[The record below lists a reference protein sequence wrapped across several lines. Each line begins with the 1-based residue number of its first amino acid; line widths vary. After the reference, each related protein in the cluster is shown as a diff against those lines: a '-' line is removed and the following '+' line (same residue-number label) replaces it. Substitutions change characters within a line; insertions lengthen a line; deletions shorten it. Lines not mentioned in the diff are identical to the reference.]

1 VDELELART
10 LPPFCSVTIVLG
22 AVGGIRRRTAR
33 AGALA
38 ALVFALSAGV
48 ALAAFP
54 QDPPNDPDYAPAE
67 NSPTDC
73 LTKSADAQQHYV
85 FSFMPQCTPLASD
98 AENAAGMSVDTA
110 WKDFTTGD
118 PSTVIAYVEGGI
130 NWHNGDAAELRNRVY
145 LNPKE
150 LPTPTTPDS
159 QPGLNA
165 DDFATYQ
172 GVATPDANGN
182 GVVDPED
189 IIVRFSDGADG
200 VRASGEADG
209 NGYIDDISGWDFY
222 NHQNDPATLDS
233 TYGHANSQMKQAA
246 AQADNGVE
254 GAGVCPSCMLLPVK
268 AGAEALDRTDD
279 LAQAW
284 LFAGD
289 AGANVI
295 VSTTADLGY
304 STFMKQAVDYLWN
317 HGVVMVES
325 SNDFDS
331 TDHQGGMFHQH
342 VLPGNGLVSNAAGLG
357 IVPGVGGPLA
367 NALTTTY
374 RARSGYTSWGTH
386 NMFSVATTGGTTSES
401 TPTVGGVMALVLSY
415 GKQAATD
422 GLIDSPLTNDEA
434 IQVVR
439 STASDIASN
448 PNPPSGWAGKPG
460 FDLQY
465 GYGRPNVLKAM
476 QAVHDG
482 DIPPIAW
489 FNSPDWY
496 SLYDPTETSTVPV
509 SGHVDAPRS
518 EPYTW
523 KLQFAPGAEPTDGD
537 FITAN
542 TGSGSSPFT
551 GSLGDIDLSQVP
563 QSFWDAA
570 FHLSNDKTLA
580 TNEQYTVTLRIQVT
594 DDDGR
599 VGEERRSIAVHHDP
613 TLMDGFPVKIG
624 PGGESQPVL
633 ADLQGRGELDAIFG
647 DSDGNVHAVRP
658 NGNELPGFPVHTDPT
673 QVLVQH
679 SGVDPGHEPILIGAA
694 VGDLDGNG
702 QLSVVVTSTTGRV
715 YVWDGQGQRRPGFPQ
730 ALDTGVQKPDLPR
743 PASPFTRQPVQGA
756 TACPLLADMNG
767 DGKLDIV
774 QVGWDGYI
782 HAYDQAGHELPG
794 WPVKPAKPTAG
805 SGLTVINDQKI
816 DVPPALAQLDSD
828 PEPELVVRS
837 QYNETTG
844 SGLQVV
850 GVSGSAT
857 FPVSHLY
864 AYNADGTP
872 VPGWPNSAN
881 ALVMYYGSAQEF
893 ITEGANAP
901 ITADVNGDGKTE
913 VEGTAGIFSPSYLFS
928 PSGSLMG
935 TYGPVPDA
943 SLALF
948 SGLANGTLDATALTN
963 ILGGGSL
970 PTDTPVNFTGTGA
983 FGKVGPTNTLSLAEP
998 GSGVT
1003 GVATSLLLPGM
1014 GTPINNYMR
1023 VHDAASGA
1031 PLPGFPAKAQG
1042 LDFLGAP
1049 VIADVSGDGQP
1060 DVVQG
1065 GDSSALHAY
1074 TTGGAQASDFPKFT
1088 TGWIIFGPSVGDFEG
1103 TSHNDVVA
1111 TTREGYLMSWR
1122 TDGLADANQ
1131 EWWSSHHD
1139 ERNTGEYGLD
1149 SRPPGILRDASASAD
1164 GSTLEW
1170 TAPGDDWY
1178 TGTADHYEIVT
1189 SSGPVCPDNFDSSQP
1204 LTDAPAPGEA
1214 GNSES
1219 YAVPSDALG
1228 HVAVRAVDEAG
1239 NLGPVLDFD
1248 RASGSTGTA
1257 CPSGGSG
1264 GGGGGGAGGGGAAA
1278 GKLHVRAKPK
1288 KARIGRRSCFKV
1300 VVTAD
1305 DGSLVPGATVQLGR
1319 KHRLTNVAGRT
1330 RICRRFHKRGKVK
1343 ISASKPGYES
1353 AARRL
1358 RVRRSR

>member
-1 VDELELART
+1 
-10 LPPFCSVTIVLG
+10 VLG
-22 AVGGIRRRTAR
+22 ASGGNRRRAAAR
-33 AGALA
+33 AAVVA
-38 ALVFALSAGV
+38 ALGLLVIAGT
-48 ALAAFP
+48 AWAAFP
-54 QDPPNDPDYAPAE
+54 EDPPNDPGYAPAE

-73 LTKSADAQQHYV
+73 LTKSADDQEHYL

-98 AENAAGMSVDTA
+98 PENAAGMSVDTA

-150 LPTPTTPDS
+150 LPTPSDPDG
-159 QPGLNA
+159 QLGLNA
-165 DDFATYQ
+165 DDFAVYN
-172 GVATPDANGN
+172 GVATPDANDN

-200 VRASGEADG
+200 VRATGEADG
-209 NGYIDDISGWDFY
+209 NGYVDDISGWDFY
-222 NHQNDPATLDS
+222 NDQNDPATLDS
-233 TYGHANSQMKQAA
+233 TYGHANNQMKQAA
-246 AQADNGVE
+246 AEANNGVG

-289 AGANVI
+289 SGADVV

-304 STFMKQAVDYLWN
+304 STFMKQAVNYLWN

-331 TDHQGGMFHQH
+331 TDHQGGMFHEH
-342 VLPGNGLVSNAAGLG
+342 VLPGNGLVSNAHGLG

-415 GKQAATD
+415 GKQAAAD

-439 STASDIASN
+439 DTASDIDGN
-448 PNPPSGWAGKPG
+448 PNPPSGWTGKPG

-465 GYGRPNVLKAM
+465 GYGRPNVHKAM
-476 QAVHDG
+476 QAVHDD
-482 DIPPIAW
+482 DIPPVAW

-496 SLYDPTETSTVPV
+496 SLYDPTQTSSVPV
-509 SGHVDAPRS
+509 TGHVDAPRS

-523 KLQFAPGAEPTDGD
+523 KLEFAPGAEPTEGE

-542 TGSGSSPFT
+542 TGGGSSPFT
-551 GSLGDIDLSQVP
+551 GSLGSIDLSQVP
-563 QSFWDAA
+563 ESFWDAA
-570 FHLSNDKTLA
+570 FHLSNDKELS

-594 DDDGR
+594 DSDGR

-658 NGNELPGFPVHTDPT
+658 DGSELPGFPVQTDPT
-673 QVLVQH
+673 QVTVDH
-679 SGVDPGHEPILIGAA
+679 PGVDPGHEPILIGAA
-694 VGDLDGNG
+694 VGDLDHDG
-702 QLSVVVTSTTGRV
+702 QLSIAATSITGRV
-715 YVWDGQGQRRPGFPQ
+715 YVWDAHGQRRPGFPQ
-730 ALDTGVQKPDLPR
+730 TLDTGVVKPDLPR
-743 PASPFTRQPVQGA
+743 PASPFTRQPLQGA

-782 HAYDQAGHELPG
+782 HVYDGAGHELSG
-794 WPVKPAKPTAG
+794 WPVKPEKPTAG

-816 DVPPALAQLDSD
+816 DVPPALAQLDDD
-828 PEPELVVRS
+828 PEPELVIRS
-837 QYNETTG
+837 QYNETPG
-844 SGLQVV
+844 ADLQVV

-857 FPVSHLY
+857 PPVSHLY
-864 AYNADGTP
+864 AYNSDGTP
-872 VPGWPNSAN
+872 VPGWPNSAD

-913 VEGTAGIFSPSYLFS
+913 VEGSAGIFSPSYLFS
-928 PSGSLMG
+928 PSGSQMSV
-935 TYGPVPDA
+935 YGPVPDA
-943 SLALF
+943 SLGLL

-963 ILGGGSL
+963 ILNGGTL
-970 PTDTPVNFTGTGA
+970 PTDAPVNFTGTGA

-1003 GVATSLLLPGM
+1003 SVATSLLLPGM

-1023 VHDAASGA
+1023 VHEAASGA
-1031 PLPGFPAKAQG
+1031 PLPGYPAKAQG

-1049 VIADVSGDGQP
+1049 VIADVSGDAQP
-1060 DVVQG
+1060 DVIQG
-1065 GDSSALHAY
+1065 GDSSALHAF

-1088 TGWIIFGPSVGDFEG
+1088 TGWIVFGPSVGDFEG
-1103 TSHNDVVA
+1103 TGHNDVVA

-1122 TDGLADANQ
+1122 TDGLADGNQ

-1139 ERNTGEYGLD
+1139 ERNTGEYGVD
-1149 SRPPGILRDASASAD
+1149 TRPPGILRDASVSAD

-1170 TAPGDDWY
+1170 KAPGDDWY
-1178 TGTADHYEIVT
+1178 TGAADHYEIAT
-1189 SSGPVCPDNFDSSQP
+1189 SSGPICPDNFDSAQP
-1204 LTDAPAPGEA
+1204 LSDAPSPSVA
-1214 GNSES
+1214 GDPET
-1219 YAVPSDALG
+1219 YTVPSDALG
-1228 HVAVRAVDEAG
+1228 HVAVRAVDDAG

-1248 RASGSTGTA
+1248 RAGGTTGGA
-1257 CPSGGSG
+1257 CPSG
-1264 GGGGGGAGGGGAAA
+1264 GGGGGGGPGANPGGGPGGTTPKKCKKRHKKRHHKKHARKKCKKKHHKKKHKRAISRAA
-1278 GKLHVRAKPK
+1278 GV
-1288 KARIGRRSCFKV
+1288 
-1300 VVTAD
+1300 
-1305 DGSLVPGATVQLGR
+1305 
-1319 KHRLTNVAGRT
+1319 
-1330 RICRRFHKRGKVK
+1330 
-1343 ISASKPGYES
+1343 
-1353 AARRL
+1353 
-1358 RVRRSR
+1358 

>member
-1 VDELELART
+1 V
-10 LPPFCSVTIVLG
+10 
-22 AVGGIRRRTAR
+22 R

-38 ALVFALSAGV
+38 ALVFGLSAGV

-54 QDPPNDPDYAPAE
+54 QDPPNDPEYAPAE
-67 NSPTDC
+67 SSPTDC
-73 LTKSADAQQHYV
+73 LTKSADAQQHYL
-85 FSFMPQCTPLASD
+85 FSFMPQCTPAATD
-98 AENAAGMSVDTA
+98 PEGAAGMSVDTA

-130 NWHNGDAAELRNRVY
+130 NWHNGDANELRDRVY
-145 LNPKE
+145 LNAGE
-150 LPTPTTPDS
+150 LPPPTTPVDD
-159 QPGLNA
+159 GVLNA
-165 DDFATYQ
+165 DDYSDTNDY
-172 GVATPDANGN
+172 NGN

-189 IIVRFSDGADG
+189 IIKRFSDGVD
-200 VRASGEADG
+200 DDH
-209 NGYIDDISGWDFY
+209 NGYTDDISGWDFY

-246 AQADNGVE
+246 AQANNNEG

-289 AGANVI
+289 SGADVI

-367 NALTTTY
+367 NVLTTTY

-401 TPTVGGVMALVLSY
+401 TPTVGGVMGLVLSY
-415 GKQAATD
+415 GKKAAAD

-439 STASDIASN
+439 STASDIDSN
-448 PNPPSGWAGKPG
+448 PNPPTGWAGKPG

-465 GYGRPNVLKAM
+465 GYGRPNVHKAM
-476 QAVHDG
+476 QAIHDG

-496 SLYDPTETSTVPV
+496 SLYDPTQTSTVPV
-509 SGHVDAPRS
+509 TGHVDAPRS

-523 KLQFAPGAEPTDGD
+523 KLQFAPGAEPADGD

-542 TGSGSSPFT
+542 SGGGSAPFT

-570 FHLSNDKTLA
+570 FHLSNDKELS

-613 TLMDGFPVKIG
+613 SLMDGFPVKIG
-624 PGGESQPVL
+624 SGGESQPVL

-658 NGNELPGFPVHTDPT
+658 NGDELPGFPVQTDPT
-673 QVLVQH
+673 QVVVSH
-679 SGVDPGHEPILIGAA
+679 PGVDPGHEPILIGAA
-694 VGDLDGNG
+694 VGDLDNDG
-702 QLSVVVTSTTGRV
+702 QLSIVATSTTGRV
-715 YVWDGQGQRRPGFPQ
+715 YVWDAQGQRRPGFPQ
-730 ALDTGVQKPDLPR
+730 TLDTGVVKPDLPR
-743 PASPFTRQPVQGA
+743 PADPFTRQPVQGA
-756 TACPLLADMNG
+756 TSCPLLADMNG

-782 HAYDQAGHELPG
+782 HVYDQSGHELPG

-816 DVPPALAQLDSD
+816 DLPPALAQLDND
-828 PEPELVVRS
+828 PEPELVIRS

-850 GVSGSAT
+850 GVSGSTT

-864 AYNADGTP
+864 AYNSDGSP

-913 VEGTAGIFSPSYLFS
+913 VEGAAGIFSPSYLFN
-928 PSGSLMG
+928 PDGSLSSV
-935 TYGPVPDA
+935 YGPVPDGT
-943 SLALF
+943 LGLL

-963 ILGGGSL
+963 ILGGGGL
-970 PTDTPVNFTGTGA
+970 PTDAPVNFTGTGA
-983 FGKVGPTNTLSLAEP
+983 FGTLGGTLSLAEP
-998 GSGVT
+998 GSGLT
-1003 GVATSLLLPGM
+1003 SVATSLLLPGM
-1014 GTPINNYMR
+1014 GTSINNYMR
-1023 VHDAASGA
+1023 VHNAATGV
-1031 PLPGFPAKAQG
+1031 PLDPGFPAKSQG

-1049 VIADVSGDGQP
+1049 VIADVDGDGQP
-1060 DVVQG
+1060 DVIEG
-1065 GDSSALHAY
+1065 GDSSALHAF
-1074 TTGGAQASDFPKFT
+1074 TTAGAQASGFPKFT
-1088 TGWIIFGPSVGDFEG
+1088 TGWIVFGPSVGDFEG
-1103 TSHNDVVA
+1103 NGHNDVVA
-1111 TTREGYLMSWR
+1111 ATREGYLMAWK
-1122 TDGLADANQ
+1122 TDGRADANQ

-1139 ERNTGEYGLD
+1139 ERNTGEYGVD
-1149 SRPPGILRDASASAD
+1149 TRPPGILRDASLS
-1164 GSTLEW
+1164 GGTLKW
-1170 TAPGDDWY
+1170 SAPGDDWY
-1178 TGTADHYEIVT
+1178 DGTADRYDIVT
-1189 SSGPVCPDNFDSSQP
+1189 SQQPVCPGNFASATP
-1204 LTDAPAPGEA
+1204 LPGAPDPSEA
-1214 GNSES
+1214 GASET
-1219 YAVPSDALG
+1219 YTVPSGAQA
-1228 HVAVRAVDEAG
+1228 HVGIRAVDDAG
-1239 NLGPVLDFD
+1239 NLGPVHDFD
-1248 RASGSTGTA
+1248 VAGSGATCGGV
-1257 CPSGGSG
+1257 GGSDTSG
-1264 GGGGGGAGGGGAAA
+1264 QL
-1278 GKLHVRAKPK
+1278 GKLRLKVKPK
-1288 KARIGRRSCFKV
+1288 RGRIGKRSCFKV
-1300 VVTAD
+1300 RVTDAA
-1305 DGSLVPGATVQLGR
+1305 GQSVPGAKVKLGKKHKLTNQAGR
-1319 KHRLTNVAGRT
+1319 K
-1330 RICRRFHKRGKVK
+1330 RICRRFKKPGKPR
-1343 ISASKPGYES
+1343 ITASKPGYDS
-1353 AARRL
+1353 ASRRL
-1358 RVRRSR
+1358 KVRRPR

>member
-1 VDELELART
+1 
-10 LPPFCSVTIVLG
+10 VLG
-22 AVGGIRRRTAR
+22 ASGGNRRRAAAR
-33 AGALA
+33 AAVVAALA
-38 ALVFALSAGV
+38 LLVIAGT
-48 ALAAFP
+48 AWAAFP
-54 QDPPNDPDYAPAE
+54 EDPPNDPGYAPAE
-67 NSPTDC
+67 NGPTDC
-73 LTKSADAQQHYV
+73 LTKSADDQEHYL

-145 LNPKE
+145 LNAKE
-150 LPTPTTPDS
+150 LPTPSDPDG

-165 DDFATYQ
+165 DDFAVYN
-172 GVATPDANGN
+172 GVATPDANDN

-200 VRASGEADG
+200 VRATGEADG
-209 NGYIDDISGWDFY
+209 NGYVDDISGWDFY
-222 NHQNDPATLDS
+222 NDQNDPATLDS
-233 TYGHANSQMKQAA
+233 TYGHANNQMKQAA
-246 AQADNGVE
+246 AEANNGLG

-289 AGANVI
+289 SGADVV

-304 STFMKQAVDYLWN
+304 STFMKQAVNYLWN

-331 TDHQGGMFHQH
+331 TDHQGGMFHEH
-342 VLPGNGLVSNAAGLG
+342 VLPGNGLVSNAHGLG

-401 TPTVGGVMALVLSY
+401 TPTVGGVMALLLSY
-415 GKQAATD
+415 GKRAAAD

-439 STASDIASN
+439 DTASDIDGN
-448 PNPPSGWAGKPG
+448 PNPPSGWTGKPG

-465 GYGRPNVLKAM
+465 GYGRPNVHKAM

-482 DIPPIAW
+482 DIPPVAW

-496 SLYDPTETSTVPV
+496 SLYDPTQTSSVPV
-509 SGHVDAPRS
+509 TGHVDAPRS

-523 KLQFAPGAEPTDGD
+523 KLQFAPGAEPTEGQ

-542 TGSGSSPFT
+542 TGGGSSTFT
-551 GSLGDIDLSQVP
+551 GSLGSIDLSQVP
-563 QSFWDAA
+563 ESFWDAA
-570 FHLSNDKTLA
+570 FHLSNDKELS
-580 TNEQYTVTLRIQVT
+580 TNEQYTVTLRIKVT
-594 DDDGR
+594 DSDGR

-613 TLMDGFPVKIG
+613 TLMDGFPVKMG

-658 NGNELPGFPVHTDPT
+658 DGSELPGFPVQTDPT
-673 QVLVQH
+673 QVTVDH

-694 VGDLDGNG
+694 VGDLDHDGR
-702 QLSVVVTSTTGRV
+702 LSIAATSTTGRV
-715 YVWDGQGQRRPGFPQ
+715 YVWDAHGQRRPGFPQ
-730 ALDTGVQKPDLPR
+730 TLDTGVVKPDLPR
-743 PASPFTRQPVQGA
+743 PDSPFTRQPLQGA

-782 HAYDQAGHELPG
+782 HVYDSAGHELPG
-794 WPVKPAKPTAG
+794 WPVKPEKPTAG

-816 DVPPALAQLDSD
+816 DVPPALAQLDDD
-828 PEPELVVRS
+828 PEPELVIRS
-837 QYNETTG
+837 QYNETPG
-844 SGLQVV
+844 ADLQVV

-857 FPVSHLY
+857 PPVSHLY
-864 AYNADGTP
+864 AYNSDGAP
-872 VPGWPNSAN
+872 VPGWPNSAD

-913 VEGTAGIFSPSYLFS
+913 VEGSAGIFSPSYLFS
-928 PSGSLMG
+928 PNGSQMSI
-935 TYGPVPDA
+935 YGPVPDA
-943 SLALF
+943 SLGLL

-963 ILGGGSL
+963 ILNGGTL
-970 PTDTPVNFTGTGA
+970 PTDAPVNFTGTGA

-1003 GVATSLLLPGM
+1003 SVATSLLLPGL

-1023 VHDAASGA
+1023 VHEAASGA
-1031 PLPGFPAKAQG
+1031 PLPGYPAKAQG

-1060 DVVQG
+1060 DVIQG
-1065 GDSSALHAY
+1065 GDSSALHAF

-1088 TGWIIFGPSVGDFEG
+1088 TGWIVFGPSVGDFDSDGKNEIV
-1103 TSHNDVVA
+1103 T

-1122 TDGLADANQ
+1122 TDGLAAANQ

-1139 ERNTGEYGLD
+1139 ERNTGEYGVD
-1149 SRPPGILRDASASAD
+1149 TRPPGILRDASVSAD

-1170 TAPGDDWY
+1170 KAPGDDWY
-1178 TGTADHYEIVT
+1178 AGTADHYEIAT
-1189 SSGPVCPDNFDSSQP
+1189 SAGLICPDNFDSAQP
-1204 LTDAPAPGEA
+1204 LSDAPAPSVA
-1214 GNSES
+1214 GDPETSTL
-1219 YAVPSDALG
+1219 PSDALG
-1228 HVAVRAVDEAG
+1228 HVAVRAVDDAG

-1248 RASGSTGTA
+1248 RSGGTTGGA
-1257 CPSGGSG
+1257 CPSG
-1264 GGGGGGAGGGGAAA
+1264 GGGGGGGPGAKPGGGPGGTMPKKCKKRHKKRHHKKHARKKCKRKHHKKKHKRAISRAA
-1278 GKLHVRAKPK
+1278 G
-1288 KARIGRRSCFKV
+1288 
-1300 VVTAD
+1300 D
-1305 DGSLVPGATVQLGR
+1305 
-1319 KHRLTNVAGRT
+1319 
-1330 RICRRFHKRGKVK
+1330 
-1343 ISASKPGYES
+1343 
-1353 AARRL
+1353 
-1358 RVRRSR
+1358 

>member
-1 VDELELART
+1 M
-10 LPPFCSVTIVLG
+10 I
-22 AVGGIRRRTAR
+22 
-33 AGALA
+33 A
-38 ALVFALSAGV
+38 AFALLLIAGT
-48 ALAAFP
+48 AWAAFP
-54 QDPPNDPDYAPAE
+54 QDPPNDPGYAPAE
-67 NSPTDC
+67 GSPADC
-73 LTKSADAQQHYV
+73 LTKSADDQDHHL
-85 FSFMPQCTPLASD
+85 FSFMPQCNPTATDP
-98 AENAAGMSVDTA
+98 ENAAGMSVDSA
-110 WKDFTTGD
+110 WRDFTTGD

-150 LPTPTTPDS
+150 LPTPSNPDS

-165 DDFATYQ
+165 DDYALYN
-172 GVATPDANGN
+172 GVATPDANDN

-200 VRASGEADG
+200 VRATGEADG
-209 NGYIDDISGWDFY
+209 NGYVDDISGWDFY
-222 NHQNDPATLDS
+222 NDQNDPATLDS
-233 TYGHANSQMKQAA
+233 TYGHANNQMKQAA
-246 AQADNGVE
+246 AETNNGVG

-289 AGANVI
+289 SGADVI

-331 TDHQGGMFHQH
+331 TDHQGGMFHEH
-342 VLPGNGLVSNAAGLG
+342 VLPGNGLVSNVHGLG
-357 IVPGVGGPLA
+357 VVPGVGGPLA
-367 NALTTTY
+367 NPLTTTY

-386 NMFSVATTGGTTSES
+386 NMFSVSTVGGTTSES

-415 GKQAATD
+415 GKKAAAD

-439 STASDIASN
+439 ATASDIAGN
-448 PNPPSGWAGKPG
+448 PNPPTGWEGKPG

-465 GYGRPNVLKAM
+465 GYGRPNVHKGM

-482 DIPPIAW
+482 DIPPVAW

-496 SLYDPTETSTVPV
+496 SLYDPTETSSVPV
-509 SGHVDAPRS
+509 TGHVDAPRS

-523 KLQFAPGAEPTDGD
+523 KLQFAPGAEPADGD

-542 TGSGSSPFT
+542 TGSGSAPFT

-570 FHLSNDKTLA
+570 FHLSNDKTLE

-594 DDDGR
+594 DDDER

-613 TLMDGFPVKIG
+613 SLMDGFPIKIG

-647 DSDGNVHAVRP
+647 DSDGDVHAVRP
-658 NGNELPGFPVHTDPT
+658 SREELPGFPVHTDPT
-673 QVLVQH
+673 QVLVDH

-694 VGDLDGNG
+694 VGDLDGDG
-702 QLSVVVTSTTGRV
+702 RLSIVATSTTGRV
-715 YVWDGQGQRRPGFPQ
+715 YAWDAQGQRRPGFPQ
-730 ALDTGVQKPDLPR
+730 AMNTGVQKPDLPR
-743 PASPFTRQPVQGA
+743 PDSPFTRQPLMGA
-756 TACPLLADMNG
+756 TSCPLLADMNG

-782 HAYDQAGHELPG
+782 HVYNQAGHELPG
-794 WPVKPAKPTAG
+794 WPVKPEKPTAG

-816 DVPPALAQLDSD
+816 DVPPALAQLDDD
-828 PEPELVVRS
+828 PEPELVIRS
-837 QYNETTG
+837 QYNETPG
-844 SGLQVV
+844 ADLQVV
-850 GVSGSAT
+850 GVSGSVT
-857 FPVSHLY
+857 PPVSHLY
-864 AYNADGTP
+864 AYNSDGTP
-872 VPGWPNSAN
+872 VPGWPNSAD
-881 ALVMYYGSAQEF
+881 ALVMYNGSAQEF

-913 VEGTAGIFSPSYLFS
+913 VEGSAGIFSPSYLFS
-928 PSGSLMG
+928 PDGSLMSV
-935 TYGPVPDA
+935 YGPVPDA
-943 SLALF
+943 SLGLL

-963 ILGGGSL
+963 IVTGGSL
-970 PTDTPVNFTGTGA
+970 PTDAPVNFTGTGA

-1003 GVATSLLLPGM
+1003 SVATSLLLPGL

-1023 VHDAASGA
+1023 VHDAQTGA
-1031 PLPGFPAKAQG
+1031 ALPGYPSKAQG

-1049 VIADVSGDGQP
+1049 VIADVTGDGQA
-1060 DVVQG
+1060 DVIQG
-1065 GDSSALHAY
+1065 GDSSTLHAF
-1074 TTGGAQASDFPKFT
+1074 TTGGAQASSFPKFT
-1088 TGWIIFGPSVGDFEG
+1088 TGWIVFGPSVGDFEG
-1103 TSHNDVVA
+1103 DGHNDIVA

-1122 TDGLADANQ
+1122 TDGAADANQ

-1139 ERNTGEYGLD
+1139 ERNTGEYGVD
-1149 SRPPGILRDASASAD
+1149 TRPPGILRDAAAASD
-1164 GSTLEW
+1164 GSSISW
-1170 TAPGDDWY
+1170 TATGDDWY
-1178 TGTADHYEIVT
+1178 TGTADHYEIAT
-1189 SSGPVCPDNFDSSQP
+1189 SEGPICPQNFDSAKP
-1204 LTDAPAPGEA
+1204 LPDAPDPSAAGAPET
-1214 GNSES
+1214 
-1219 YAVPSDALG
+1219 YAVPTGALD
-1228 HVAVRAVDEAG
+1228 HVAIRAVDDAG
-1239 NLGPVLDFD
+1239 NLGPVHDFGL
-1248 RASGSTGTA
+1248 AGSGGA
-1257 CPSGGSG
+1257 CPG
-1264 GGGGGGAGGGGAAA
+1264 GGGGGGGPGTGANNPGGGPGGVTPKKCKKHKKRHKRSAESARKKHKKCKKKKKTHKRAA
-1278 GKLHVRAKPK
+1278 GAP
-1288 KARIGRRSCFKV
+1288 
-1300 VVTAD
+1300 
-1305 DGSLVPGATVQLGR
+1305 
-1319 KHRLTNVAGRT
+1319 AG
-1330 RICRRFHKRGKVK
+1330 
-1343 ISASKPGYES
+1343 
-1353 AARRL
+1353 L
-1358 RVRRSR
+1358 

>member
-1 VDELELART
+1 MVA
-10 LPPFCSVTIVLG
+10 
-22 AVGGIRRRTAR
+22 
-33 AGALA
+33 ALA
-38 ALVFALSAGV
+38 LLMIAGT
-48 ALAAFP
+48 AWAAFP
-54 QDPPNDPDYAPAE
+54 ADPPNDPGYAPAE

-73 LTKSADAQQHYV
+73 LTKSADDQEHYL

-98 AENAAGMSVDTA
+98 PENAAGMSVDTA

-150 LPTPTTPDS
+150 LPTPSDPDG

-165 DDFATYQ
+165 DDFAVYD
-172 GVATPDANGN
+172 GVATPDANDN

-200 VRASGEADG
+200 VRATGEADG
-209 NGYIDDISGWDFY
+209 NGYVDDISGWDFY
-222 NHQNDPATLDS
+222 NDQNDPATLDS
-233 TYGHANSQMKQAA
+233 TYGHANNQMKQAA
-246 AQADNGVE
+246 AEANNGVG

-289 AGANVI
+289 SGADVV

-304 STFMKQAVDYLWN
+304 STFMKQAVNYLWN

-331 TDHQGGMFHQH
+331 TDHQGGMFHEH
-342 VLPGNGLVSNAAGLG
+342 VLPGNGLVSNTHGLG
-357 IVPGVGGPLA
+357 IVPGVGGPVA

-415 GKQAATD
+415 GKQAAAD
-422 GLIDSPLTNDEA
+422 GLIGSPLTNDEA

-439 STASDIASN
+439 DTASDIDGN
-448 PNPPSGWAGKPG
+448 PNPPSGWTGKPG

-465 GYGRPNVLKAM
+465 GYGRPNVHKAM

-482 DIPPIAW
+482 DVPPIAW

-496 SLYDPTETSTVPV
+496 SLYDPTQTSSVPV
-509 SGHVDAPRS
+509 TGHVDAPRS
-518 EPYTW
+518 EQYTW
-523 KLQFAPGAEPTDGD
+523 KLQFAPGAEPTEGQ
-537 FITAN
+537 FLTAN
-542 TGSGSSPFT
+542 TGGGSSPFT
-551 GSLGDIDLSQVP
+551 GSLGSIDLNQVP
-563 QSFWDAA
+563 ESFWDAA
-570 FHLSNDKTLA
+570 FHLSNDKELS
-580 TNEQYTVTLRIQVT
+580 TNEQYTVTLRIKVT
-594 DDDGR
+594 DADGR

-613 TLMDGFPVKIG
+613 TLMAGFPVKIG

-658 NGNELPGFPVHTDPT
+658 DGSELPGFPVHTDPT
-673 QVLVQH
+673 QVIVDH
-679 SGVDPGHEPILIGAA
+679 SGVDPGNEPILIGAA
-694 VGDLDGNG
+694 VGDLDHDGR
-702 QLSVVVTSTTGRV
+702 LSIAATSTTGRV
-715 YVWDGQGQRRPGFPQ
+715 YVWDAQGQRRPGFPQ
-730 ALDTGVQKPDLPR
+730 TLDTGVVKPDLPR
-743 PASPFTRQPVQGA
+743 PESPFTRQPLQGA

-782 HAYDQAGHELPG
+782 HVYDGAGHELPG
-794 WPVKPAKPTAG
+794 WPVKPEKPTAG

-816 DVPPALAQLDSD
+816 DVPPALAQLDDD
-828 PEPELVVRS
+828 PEPELVIRS
-837 QYNETTG
+837 QYNETPG
-844 SGLQVV
+844 ADLQVV
-850 GVSGSAT
+850 GVSGSVT
-857 FPVSHLY
+857 PPVSHLY
-864 AYNADGTP
+864 AYNSDGTP
-872 VPGWPNSAN
+872 VPGWPNSAD

-913 VEGTAGIFSPSYLFS
+913 VEGSAGIFTPSYLFS
-928 PSGSLMG
+928 PNGSQMG
-935 TYGPVPDA
+935 IYGPVPDA
-943 SLALF
+943 SLGLL

-963 ILGGGSL
+963 ILNGGTL
-970 PTDTPVNFTGTGA
+970 PADAPVNFTGTGA

-1003 GVATSLLLPGM
+1003 SVATSLLLPGL
-1014 GTPINNYMR
+1014 GSPINNYMR
-1023 VHDAASGA
+1023 VHEAASGA
-1031 PLPGFPAKAQG
+1031 ALPGFPAKAQG

-1065 GDSSALHAY
+1065 GDSSALHAF

-1088 TGWIIFGPSVGDFEG
+1088 TGWIVFGPSVGDFDSDGKNE
-1103 TSHNDVVA
+1103 VVT

-1139 ERNTGEYGLD
+1139 ERNTGEYGVD
-1149 SRPPGILRDASASAD
+1149 TRPPGILRDASVSAD

-1170 TAPGDDWY
+1170 KAPGDDWY
-1178 TGTADHYEIVT
+1178 AGTADHYEIAT
-1189 SSGPVCPDNFDSSQP
+1189 SSGPICPNNFNSAQP
-1204 LTDAPAPGEA
+1204 LSDPPAPSVA
-1214 GNSES
+1214 GDPET
-1219 YAVPSDALG
+1219 YTPPADALG

-1248 RASGSTGTA
+1248 RASGTTGVAA
-1257 CPSGGSG
+1257 CPSGGGGGGGGGSG
-1264 GGGGGGAGGGGAAA
+1264 GGGGGDASA

-1288 KARIGRRSCFKV
+1288 KARTGRRSCFKV
-1300 VVTAD
+1300 IVTAD
-1305 DGSLVPGATVQLGR
+1305 DGSPAPGATVRLGR
-1319 KHRLTNVAGRT
+1319 KHKLTNTAGRT
-1330 RICRRFHKRGKVK
+1330 RICRRFHKRGKPR
-1343 ISASKPGYES
+1343 ITATKPGYDP
-1353 AARRL
+1353 ATRRL
-1358 RVRRSR
+1358 RVRRAR